1 MLQNHYVERV
11 LAEKEM
17 RLRINL
23 RLQTIMSMV
32 AAGAFVFTLSACSSS
47 GGNKTDQADTVAAN
61 YAQQIVNLGPG
72 VQEACVSAG
81 GLPALNLELN
91 GTQTAV
97 CQFANGKRCAADI
110 IQSGACI

>member
-1 MLQNHYVERV
+1 
-11 LAEKEM
+11 M

-61 YAQQIVNLGPG
+61 YAQQIVNLKFQGYKKL
-72 VQEACVSAG
+72 VFR
-81 GLPALNLELN
+81 L
-91 GTQTAV
+91 AV
-97 CQFANGKRCAADI
+97 YLHLL
-110 IQSGACI
+110 

>member
-1 MLQNHYVERV
+1 MLLGHSFSLYPPVAVLVE
-11 LAEKEM
+11 
-17 RLRINL
+17 
-23 RLQTIMSMV
+23 
-32 AAGAFVFTLSACSSS
+32 
-47 GGNKTDQADTVAAN
+47 NKTDQADTVAAN

-81 GLPALNLELN
+81 GLPALTLELN